1 LESHSIRAYEKW
13 KIRMSPYRNS
23 MSHHARVGMIFV
35 VLATASTWAGCGG
48 DGIERVELSGKVTY
62 RGQPVEEGFISLEPI
77 GQGIQS
83 GAKII
88 QGAYEAV
95 GRGSVPVG
103 KYKVR
108 ISWLKD
114 DKSQQMSGFSFPVT
128 VNVLPFKYNK
138 TSQLTLE
145 VPSGEGSMIQ
155 DYILD

>member
-1 LESHSIRAYEKW
+1 MSVFRSSTSHL
-13 KIRMSPYRNS
+13 
-23 MSHHARVGMIFV
+23 ARTGMIFV
-35 VLATASTWAGCGG
+35 FLVSAMTWTGCGG

-62 RGQPVEEGFISLEPI
+62 RGNPVEDGFISLEPI

-95 GRGSVPVG
+95 DRGAVPVG

-108 ISWLKD
+108 ISWFKD

-128 VNVLPFKYNK
+128 VNVLPYKYNK

-145 VPSGEGSMIQ
+145 VPSGEGSMTQ